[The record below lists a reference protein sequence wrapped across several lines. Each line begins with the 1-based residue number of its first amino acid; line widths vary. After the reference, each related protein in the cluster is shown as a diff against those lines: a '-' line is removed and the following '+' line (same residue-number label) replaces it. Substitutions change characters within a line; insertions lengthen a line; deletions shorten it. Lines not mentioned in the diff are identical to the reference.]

1 MWNRD
6 SWLEIFETLRKNKL
20 RAALSGFSIA
30 LGIFIFVTL
39 YGFGNGLKNA
49 FQEFFLDDATNT
61 LWIYPAQTTKPYKGF
76 KSRRNIEFKNDD
88 LKDLESDFSLFLE
101 GITPRIS
108 RGSQVSHLTES
119 NSYTVRAVGP
129 VHQAIEKSL
138 IYSGRYINEI
148 DVEQYRKHAVIGRLV
163 AKDLFKSEDP
173 LGKFV
178 IINDIAFK
186 VVGLF
191 YDEGGDNEERMIYI
205 PYTTQQRILSGTDR
219 IDQIILTFRPEI
231 GYQGALQLEENIKRF
246 LKRKHH
252 IDPDDPAGIYVR
264 NVVSELKQN
273 QTFAGVLQYIVTF
286 VGLGTLIAG
295 IIGISNIMVYVVRE
309 RTKELGIRKAI
320 GATPRSIIGM
330 ILHESIFI
338 TSIAGYI
345 GLFAGI
351 CTLALIGNKLE
362 DYFIYNPQI
371 HLGTAI
377 FATFLLISFGAIAGY
392 VPAKRA
398 ARIKP
403 IVALRDD

>member
-88 LKDLESDFSLFLE
+88 LKDLETDFSLFIE

-108 RGSQVSHLTES
+108 TGSQVSYLTES

-138 IYSGRYINEI
+138 IYAGRYINEI
-148 DVEQYRKHAVIGRLV
+148 DVEQYKKNAVIGRLV

-205 PYTTQQRILSGTDR
+205 PYSTQQRILSGTDR

-286 VGLGTLIAG
+286 VGMGTLIAG

-338 TSIAGYI
+338 TSVAGYI

-351 CTLALIGNKLE
+351 CTLALIGDKLE

>member
-1 MWNRD
+1 M
-6 SWLEIFETLRKNKL
+6 L
-20 RAALSGFSIA
+20 
-30 LGIFIFVTL
+30 
-39 YGFGNGLKNA
+39 
-49 FQEFFLDDATNT
+49 
-61 LWIYPAQTTKPYKGF
+61 AQTTKPYKGF

-88 LKDLESDFSLFLE
+88 LKDLETDFSLFIE

-108 RGSQVSHLTES
+108 TGSQVSYLTES

-138 IYSGRYINEI
+138 IYAGRYINEI
-148 DVEQYRKHAVIGRLV
+148 DVEQYKKNAVIGRLV

-205 PYTTQQRILSGTDR
+205 PYSTQQRILSGTDR

-286 VGLGTLIAG
+286 VGMGTLIAG

-338 TSIAGYI
+338 TSVAGYI

-351 CTLALIGNKLE
+351 CTLALIGDKLE

>member
-108 RGSQVSHLTES
+108 RGSQVSYLTES

-138 IYSGRYINEI
+138 IYSGRYINET

-286 VGLGTLIAG
+286 VGMGTLIAG

-345 GLFAGI
+345 GLLAGI
-351 CTLALIGNKLE
+351 FTLALIGNKLE

>member
-108 RGSQVSHLTES
+108 RGSQVSYLTES

-351 CTLALIGNKLE
+351 CTLALIGDKLE

>member
-61 LWIYPAQTTKPYKGF
+61 LWIYSAQTTKPYKGF

-88 LKDLESDFSLFLE
+88 LKDLETDFSLFLE

-108 RGSQVSHLTES
+108 TGSQVSYLTES

-138 IYSGRYINEI
+138 IYAGRYINEI
-148 DVEQYRKHAVIGRLV
+148 DVEQYKKHAVIGRLV

-191 YDEGGDNEERMIYI
+191 YDEGGDNEERMVYI

-231 GYQGALQLEENIKRF
+231 GYLGALQLEENIKRY

-264 NVVSELKQN
+264 NVASELKQN

-286 VGLGTLIAG
+286 VGMGTLIAG

-351 CTLALIGNKLE
+351 CTLALIGDKLE

>member
-20 RAALSGFSIA
+20 RAALSGFTIS

-88 LKDLESDFSLFLE
+88 LKDLEKDFSLLLE

-108 RGSQVSHLTES
+108 RGSQVSYLTES
-119 NSYTVRAVGP
+119 NSYTLRAVGP
-129 VHQAIEKSL
+129 VHQDIEKSL
-138 IYSGRYINEI
+138 VYAGRFINEI
-148 DVEQYRKHAVIGRLV
+148 DLEQYSKHAVIGRLV

-191 YDEGGDNEERMIYI
+191 YDEGGDNEERMVYI
-205 PYTTQQRILSGTDR
+205 PYTTQQRLSGGTDR
-219 IDQIILTFRPEI
+219 VDQIVLTFRPEI
-231 GYQGALQLEENIKRF
+231 GYQGALQLESNIKKF

-252 IDPDDPAGIYVR
+252 IDPNDPAGIYVR
-264 NVVSELKQN
+264 NVASDLKQN
-273 QTFAGVLQYIVTF
+273 QDFASVLQYIVTF
-286 VGLGTLIAG
+286 VGMGTLIAG

-320 GATPRSIIGM
+320 GATPKTIIGM

-338 TSIAGYI
+338 TTVAGYI
-345 GLFAGI
+345 GLFAGVG
-351 CTLALIGNKLE
+351 TLALIGDNLE
-362 DYFIYNPQI
+362 DFFIYNPQI
-371 HLGTAI
+371 NIGTAV
-377 FATFLLISFGAIAGY
+377 FATFLLIGFGAIAGY
-392 VPAKRA
+392 IPAKRA

-403 IVALRDD
+403 IVALRDE

>member
-108 RGSQVSHLTES
+108 RGSQVSYLTES

-138 IYSGRYINEI
+138 IYSGRYINET

-345 GLFAGI
+345 GLLAGI
-351 CTLALIGNKLE
+351 FTLALIGNKLE